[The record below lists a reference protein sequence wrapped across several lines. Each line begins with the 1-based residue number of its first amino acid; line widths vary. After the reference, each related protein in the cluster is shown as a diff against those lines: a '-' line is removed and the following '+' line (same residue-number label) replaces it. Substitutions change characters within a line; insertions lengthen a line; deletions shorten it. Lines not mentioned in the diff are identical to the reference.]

1 MIWLINLTLAGLSA
15 ALAVYGFLRSKILT
29 ETEILMYLL
38 GNVLLFFFTKY
49 IMGVYKNLVLNKGIF
64 GMDINKR
71 GTPSGE
77 LKIPESCGVPCAVA
91 FMMFLTISIP
101 FFKYI
106 GNSHMES
113 LLTTAAF
120 SVILCC
126 FLVRS
131 SNLGLH
137 G

>member
-1 MIWLINLTLAGLSA
+1 MIWFINLTVAGLSA
-15 ALAVYGFLRSKILT
+15 ALAVFGFLRTKILSQ
-29 ETEILMYLL
+29 TEIVVYLL
-38 GNVLLFFFTKY
+38 GNILLFFFTKY
-49 IMGVYKNLVLNKGIF
+49 IMRVYKNLVLNKGIV

-71 GTPSGE
+71 GTPAGE

-91 FMMFLTISIP
+91 FMMFLTVSIP
-101 FFKYI
+101 FFKFI
-106 GNSHMES
+106 GNTQMES

-126 FLVRS
+126 FLVS
-131 SNLGLH
+131 QPHQGIH

>member
-1 MIWLINLTLAGLSA
+1 MIWVINLTLGAISA
-15 ALAVYGFLRSKILT
+15 ALAVFGFLRSKILT

-38 GNVLLFFFTKY
+38 GNVLLFFFTKS
-49 IMGVYKNLVLNKGIF
+49 IMGVYKNLVLNKGIY

-71 GTPSGE
+71 GTPAGE

-101 FFKYI
+101 CFKYI
-106 GNSHMES
+106 GNSQMES

-126 FLVRS
+126 FLVD
-131 SNLGLH
+131 
-137 G
+137 